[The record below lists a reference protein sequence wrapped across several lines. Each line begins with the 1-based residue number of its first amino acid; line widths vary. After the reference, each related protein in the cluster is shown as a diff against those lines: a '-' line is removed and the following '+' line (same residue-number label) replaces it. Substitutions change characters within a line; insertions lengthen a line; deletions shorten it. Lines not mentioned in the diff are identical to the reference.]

1 MDSNQTTTTTIVPPS
16 SMPPALPPSSGGM
29 FVSKTPSIVAFGIG
43 ILLFLMPF
51 IDIKCNNMS
60 LQQVSGLQLATG
72 FNMKN
77 NSSTNSYLDDIKTD
91 KVDDEITKATTGTT
105 KKDPNM
111 YAMIALGLGVLGL
124 VLSFTNVKAGV
135 GGAIATAVGSA
146 GALIGLM
153 LDVKKKVKLDIPKTG
168 ESTADDV
175 IGKVGDQVS
184 KVTDNMNIVV
194 VFTPWFYIAIIA
206 FLAAAFFC
214 YRRMTSLNK

>member
-1 MDSNQTTTTTIVPPS
+1 MDSNQTTTSTIVPPS
-16 SMPPALPPSSGGM
+16 PMPPALPPPSGGM
-29 FVSKTPSIVAFGIG
+29 FVSKVPSNVAFGIG

-77 NSSTNSYLDDIKTD
+77 NSSTNSYLDDIKTE

-105 KKDPNM
+105 KKDPNL
-111 YAMIALGLGVLGL
+111 YAMLALGLGVLGL
-124 VLSFTNVKAGV
+124 ILSFTNVKAGM
-135 GGAIATAVGSA
+135 GGAIATGVASA

-175 IGKVGDQVS
+175 IGKVGDEVS
-184 KVTDNMNIVV
+184 KVTDNMNITV

-214 YRRMTSLNK
+214 YRRMTALKK